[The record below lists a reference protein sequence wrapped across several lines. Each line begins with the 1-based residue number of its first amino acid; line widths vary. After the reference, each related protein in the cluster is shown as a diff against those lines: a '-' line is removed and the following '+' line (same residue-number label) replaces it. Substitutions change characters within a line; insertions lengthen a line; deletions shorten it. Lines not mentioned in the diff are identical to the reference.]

1 MGFFLLFLQLQEPPF
16 HLPILL
22 GILDW
27 KMKRYRNGE
36 IWDFEEEMQLL
47 GDGFCDQREVILGLD
62 GDTTCTVC
70 VCMPLIPFADDL
82 PDPPPILSRAV
93 AGCSNHNSVGES
105 AARDALELVMA
116 DALSKAGS
124 ARFCVQ
130 AVCLAVSGVNHP
142 TDIER
147 IMNWLR
153 DIFPSHVQFF
163 VQNDAVAAL
172 ASGTMGKLHGCVLIA
187 GTGTIAYGFTEDG
200 RDARAAGAG
209 PVLGDWGSGYGIAA
223 QALTAAVRAYD
234 GRGPYTALTPSI
246 LRKLDLSSPDEL
258 IGWTY
263 SDPSWARIA
272 ALVPVVVTCAEG
284 GDEIANKILKNAVQE
299 LASSV
304 KAVVRRLQLCG
315 KDGNDAFPL
324 VMVGGV
330 LEANKKWDIGREV
343 VNCICKDFPGVHP
356 ICPKVEPAIGAALL
370 AWNLLSRYS

>member
-1 MGFFLLFLQLQEPPF
+1 
-16 HLPILL
+16 
-22 GILDW
+22 
-27 KMKRYRNGE
+27 MKRYRNGE

-47 GDGFCDQREVILGLD
+47 GDRFCDEREVILGLD

-70 VCMPLIPFADDL
+70 VCMPLIPFADSL
-82 PDPPPILSRAV
+82 PDPPPIFSRAV

-124 ARFCVQ
+124 TRFCVQ

-142 TDIER
+142 TDVER

-234 GRGPYTALTPSI
+234 GRGPYTALTSSI

-272 ALVPVVVTCAEG
+272 ALVPVVVTCAGG
-284 GDEIANKILKNAVQE
+284 GDEVANKILRNAVQE

-315 KDGNDAFPL
+315 EDGNDPFPL
-324 VMVGGV
+324 VMVGGI

-343 VNCICKDFPGVHP
+343 INCICKDFPGVHP

-370 AWNLLSRYS
+370 AWNLLARHSRQGILRSETYSS